1 MLLRDIGEPA
11 RDVRPSGKHYAF
23 DLGADCRERSANIV
37 GAIEKSGEAG
47 VGNCLAGRVDH

>member
-11 RDVRPSGKHYAF
+11 RDVRPSGKHHAF
-23 DLGADCRERSANIV
+23 DFRTDRCQGRADIV
-37 GAIEKSGEAG
+37 CAIEKSGEAG